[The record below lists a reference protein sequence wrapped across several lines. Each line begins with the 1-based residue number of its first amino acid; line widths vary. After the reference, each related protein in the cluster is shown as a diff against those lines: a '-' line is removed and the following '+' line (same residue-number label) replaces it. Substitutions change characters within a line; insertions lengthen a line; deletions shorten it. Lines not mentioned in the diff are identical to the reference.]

1 MTNRVPCPECET
13 VIDAVEA
20 SLVGWCPECD
30 TPFTNLLDEP
40 ENDPED
46 AGPYSQYED
55 TML

>member
-30 TPFTNLLDEP
+30 TPFTNLLESDD
-40 ENDPED
+40 NDPED
-46 AGPYSQYED
+46 AGPYHEFEA
-55 TML
+55 